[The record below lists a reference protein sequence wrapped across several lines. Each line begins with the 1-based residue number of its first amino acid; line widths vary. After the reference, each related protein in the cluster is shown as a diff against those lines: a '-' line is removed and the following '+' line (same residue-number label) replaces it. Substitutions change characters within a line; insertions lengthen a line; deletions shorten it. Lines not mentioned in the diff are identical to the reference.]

1 MSRTQISKAGG
12 LLLCILLLAVQP
24 ARAKSLYIYKP
35 PANIWQQALPKIVII
50 IDDMGNNSEQGER
63 AVRLPGR
70 LTYAFLPFTPAAAS
84 LAETAHQSG
93 KEVMLHAP
101 MSSLDHNRLGP
112 GALVNGMDKQALQS
126 MLRRSI
132 RAIPH
137 VRGVNNHMGSELTQL
152 AQPMSWVMEEL
163 GRHKLFFVDS
173 RTNSNS
179 VAYQSAK
186 SAKIPTLQRD
196 IFLDHDPSP
205 QAIAAAFQQTLE
217 LAQRNGLAVAIG
229 HPYPSTLDYLETAL
243 ESLDCWQVSLVF
255 ASEVLPAARGQIAR
269 SLLTEKPE
277 RKSP

>member
-1 MSRTQISKAGG
+1 
-12 LLLCILLLAVQP
+12 
-24 ARAKSLYIYKP
+24 
-35 PANIWQQALPKIVII
+35 
-50 IDDMGNNSEQGER
+50 
-63 AVRLPGR
+63 
-70 LTYAFLPFTPAAAS
+70 
-84 LAETAHQSG
+84 
-93 KEVMLHAP
+93 
-101 MSSLDHNRLGP
+101 
-112 GALVNGMDKQALQS
+112 
-126 MLRRSI
+126 
-132 RAIPH
+132 
-137 VRGVNNHMGSELTQL
+137 MGSELTQL